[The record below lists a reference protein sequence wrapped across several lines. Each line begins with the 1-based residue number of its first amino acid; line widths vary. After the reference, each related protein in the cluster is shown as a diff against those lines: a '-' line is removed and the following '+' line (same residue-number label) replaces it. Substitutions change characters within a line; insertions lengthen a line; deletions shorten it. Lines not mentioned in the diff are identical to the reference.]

1 VTRQPEQGGART
13 GLDLVP
19 FGHGVEVTRLIF
31 GCAPIG
37 GLFAEVSEEMAAR
50 TLEETWAQGA
60 RTFDTAPL
68 YGLGLAEERLGA
80 FLAGRPREEFVVCT
94 KVGRLLVDDDGRAR
108 DSEMFFGTPPR
119 ARIHDYSRDGTRRSI
134 EESCERMGLD
144 HVDIALVHDPSD
156 HMDVAIDQSYA
167 DLAQMRSE
175 GTVKSIGVGTADLA
189 AIERFCLETDIDCAL
204 VPNRYTLLDT
214 SAAERVF
221 PLCLERG
228 IKVMAAGLYNS
239 GVLAD
244 PHPGAWYD
252 YVPVPGPVLERVL
265 RIQEVCE
272 RHGVPIAHAAA
283 QYPLCHPAV
292 TAVIIGARSP
302 VEARANSHYVAT
314 AVPSALFDELAGAG
328 LIGCGDRT
336 S

>member
-1 VTRQPEQGGART
+1 VLRPPEQGDGPVS
-13 GLDLVP
+13 LDLVP
-19 FGHGVEVTRLIF
+19 FGPGVEVTRLIF

-37 GLFAEVSEEMAAR
+37 GLFAEVSEETAAR

-68 YGLGLAEERLGA
+68 YGHGLAEERLGA
-80 FLAGRPREEFVVCT
+80 FFSGRPRQEFVVCT
-94 KVGRLLVDDDGRAR
+94 KVGRLLVDDDGRPEGRELFVGAP
-108 DSEMFFGTPPR
+108 SR
-119 ARIHDYSRDGTRRSI
+119 ARVQDYSRDGTRRSV

-144 HVDIALVHDPSD
+144 HVDIALVHDPSG
-156 HMDVAIDQSYA
+156 HMDAAIDQSYA
-167 DLAQMRSE
+167 GLAQMRSE

-189 AIERFCLETDIDCAL
+189 AVERFCLETDIDCAL

-228 IKVMAAGLYNS
+228 IKVMAAGVYNS

-244 PHPGAWYD
+244 PHPGARYD
-252 YVPVPGPVLERVL
+252 YVPVPAPVLERVL
-265 RIQEVCE
+265 VIQEICE

-292 TAVIIGARSP
+292 TAVVIGARSP
-302 VEARANSHYVAT
+302 EEARANSHYVAT
-314 AVPSALFDELAGAG
+314 AVPSALFDELTGAG
-328 LIGCGDRT
+328 LIGRAGP
-336 S
+336 SS